1 MIFFDLS
8 QRNIR
13 LNWLRSLL
21 AVLGIVIGVMAI
33 ASMGILGNS
42 LTLSVTES
50 LSSVGDSVI
59 VIPSIG
65 QQGGMGGVTTA
76 NERITDRQI
85 QQIQRVAAPNEVVPL
100 YSGADRFEI
109 GGEKGVVTVYGI
121 EPEKMSVLVNL
132 ADGVYPRTTGGAL
145 AGATFAE
152 DNNLKPGSRLTL
164 GSETIRVVGILEEQG
179 MGFDINP
186 DFALLVSDRFYS
198 QIYGQEDYDMVIIK
212 VADINDI
219 DDVKDGIDR
228 ALNRRGEDVVTV
240 YDSRAIL
247 EVITEAFSQ
256 IALFTTAIGGISLL
270 VAGVSIFNV
279 QMMSVTERIK
289 EIGIIRSIGTK
300 RGEVLRMF
308 MYESLILGG
317 IGAGI
322 GGILSFAGGYVVSII
337 MLQTTEYLF
346 YPSTLIYI
354 PYGVGIGLLV
364 TLLSGLYPAWKAA
377 NLNPIEALRHE

>member
-1 MIFFDLS
+1 MIFFELS
-8 QRNIR
+8 RRNIR

-21 AVLGIVIGVMAI
+21 AVTGIVIGVIAI
-33 ASMGILGNS
+33 ASMGMLGNS

-50 LSSVGDSVI
+50 LSSVGDSVT
-59 VIPSIG
+59 VVPSIG
-65 QQGGMGGVTTA
+65 GGGMGGPTTA
-76 NERITDRQI
+76 NELITDRQV
-85 QQIQRVAAPNEVVPL
+85 QQIRRVAAPNDVVPL
-100 YSGADRFEI
+100 YSGADRYEI
-109 GGEKGVVTVYGI
+109 GGDRGVVAVYGI
-121 EPEKMSVLVNL
+121 SPEEMPILVDV

-152 DNNLKPGSRLTL
+152 ENDLKPGSRLTL
-164 GSETIRVVGILEEQG
+164 GEETVRVVGILEEQG

-186 DFALLVSDRFYS
+186 DFALIVSDRFYS
-198 QIYGQEDYDMVIIK
+198 QMYEQEDYDMVIVK
-212 VADINDI
+212 VRDINDI
-219 DDVKDGIDR
+219 DEVKDAIDR
-228 ALNRRGEDVVTV
+228 TLNRRGDDVVTV

-247 EVITEAFSQ
+247 EVITEAFNQ

-308 MYESLILGG
+308 IYESLILGG
-317 IGAGI
+317 VGAGI
-322 GGILSFAGGYVVSII
+322 GGILSFAGGYLVSII

-346 YPSTLIYI
+346 YPSTLVYI
-354 PYGVGIGLLV
+354 PYAIGIGLAV

-377 NLNPIEALRHE
+377 NLNPIEALRYE

>member
-1 MIFFDLS
+1 MIFFELS

-33 ASMGILGNS
+33 SSMGILGNS

-50 LSSVGDSVI
+50 LSAVGDSVT
-59 VIPSIG
+59 VVPSIG
-65 QQGGMGGVTTA
+65 GGGMGGPTTA
-76 NERITDRQI
+76 NELISDRQV
-85 QQIQRVAAPNEVVPL
+85 QQIRRVAAPNEVVPV
-100 YSGADRFEI
+100 YTGGDRYEI
-109 GGEKGVVTVYGI
+109 GGDKGVVTVYGI
-121 EPEKMSVLVNL
+121 DPVDMPILVDL

-152 DNNLKPGSRLTL
+152 ENDLKAGSRLKL
-164 GSETIRVVGILEEQG
+164 GDETIRVVGILEEQG

-186 DFALLVSDRFYS
+186 DWSLIVSDRFYS
-198 QIYGQEDYDMVIIK
+198 QKYEQDDYDMVIVK
-212 VADINDI
+212 VRDINDI
-219 DDVKDGIDR
+219 DDVKDVIDR
-228 ALNRRGEDVVTV
+228 TLNKRDEDVVTI
-240 YDSRAIL
+240 YDSRAFL
-247 EVITEAFSQ
+247 EIITETFGQ

-308 MYESLILGG
+308 IYESLILGG
-317 IGAGI
+317 VGAGI
-322 GGILSFAGGYVVSII
+322 GGILSFAGGYGVSII

-354 PYGVGIGLLV
+354 PYGIAIGLIV

-377 NLNPIEALRHE
+377 NLNPIEALRYE

>member
-1 MIFFDLS
+1 MIFFELS

-21 AVLGIVIGVMAI
+21 AVLGIVIGVAAI

-42 LTLSVTES
+42 LTLSVTAS
-50 LSSVGDSVI
+50 LSSVGDSVT
-59 VIPSIG
+59 VVPSIG
-65 QQGGMGGVTTA
+65 GGGMGGPTTA
-76 NERITDRQI
+76 NEQITDRQV
-85 QQIQRVAAPNEVVPL
+85 QQILRAAAPNDVVPV
-100 YSGADRFEI
+100 YSGVDRYEI
-109 GGEKGVVTVYGI
+109 GGDRGVVTVYGI
-121 EPEKMSVLVNL
+121 TPEDMAVLVDL

-152 DNNLKPGSRLTL
+152 NNKLKPGSRLTL
-164 GSETIRVVGILEEQG
+164 GGETIRVVGILEEQG

-186 DFALLVSDRFYS
+186 DFALIVSDRFYS
-198 QIYGQEDYDMVIIK
+198 HKYEQDGYDMVIVK
-212 VADINDI
+212 VRDINDI
-219 DDVKDGIDR
+219 DAVKDAIDR
-228 ALNRRGEDVVTV
+228 TLNRRGDDVVTV

-247 EVITEAFSQ
+247 EVITEAFNQ

-308 MYESLILGG
+308 IYESLILGG
-317 IGAGI
+317 VGAGI

-346 YPSTLIYI
+346 YPSSLVYI
-354 PYGVGIGLLV
+354 PYGIAIGLVV

-377 NLNPIEALRHE
+377 NLNPIEALRYE

>member
-1 MIFFDLS
+1 MIFFEIS
-8 QRNIR
+8 KRNIR

-50 LSSVGDSVI
+50 LSSVGDSITV
-59 VIPSIG
+59 VPSIG
-65 QQGGMGGVTTA
+65 GGGMGGPTTA
-76 NERITDRQI
+76 NELITDRQV
-85 QQIQRVAAPNEVVPL
+85 QQIRRVAAPNDVVPL
-100 YSGADRFEI
+100 YSGVDRFEI
-109 GGEKGVVTVYGI
+109 GGERGVVSVYGI
-121 EPEKMSVLVNL
+121 TPEEMPILVTVE
-132 ADGVYPRTTGGAL
+132 DGVYPRTTGGAL

-152 DNNLKPGSRLTL
+152 ENDLKPGSRIKL
-164 GSETIRVVGILEEQG
+164 GEETVRVVGILEEQG

-186 DFALLVSDRFYS
+186 DFALLVSNRFYS
-198 QIYGQEDYDMVIIK
+198 QKYEQDDYDMVIIK
-212 VADINDI
+212 VRDINDI
-219 DDVKDGIDR
+219 DEVKDGIDR
-228 ALNRRGEDVVTV
+228 TLNRGDEDVVTV

-247 EVITEAFSQ
+247 EIITETFSQ

-308 MYESLILGG
+308 IYESLILGG

-354 PYGVGIGLLV
+354 PYGVGIGLIV

-377 NLNPIEALRHE
+377 NLNPIEALRYE